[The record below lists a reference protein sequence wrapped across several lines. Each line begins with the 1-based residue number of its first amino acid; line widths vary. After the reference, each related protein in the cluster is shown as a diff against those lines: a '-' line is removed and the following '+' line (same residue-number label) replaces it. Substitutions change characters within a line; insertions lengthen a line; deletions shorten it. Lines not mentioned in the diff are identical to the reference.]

1 MLPLCEDCNLLFY
14 RLHALKGLHLRMMK
28 GLRLRM
34 MALLSSELT
43 RIGILA
49 LLGIWAISSVILFT
63 WQHKL
68 VAIPSCTWYDSI
80 IVRGFRQDWL
90 NEFTGAD
97 GASFARTSKCIR
109 NLFLWSDDG
118 SGSVSILEAYRALIA
133 ADYHPVRTVEFHWY
147 SAEVCTLIKFSLPY
161 AIMFQKEGGL
171 LGSQAVAKDYEARSV
186 NVIAMSQVCLLRV
199 VANH

>member
-97 GASFARTSKCIR
+97 GAFFARTSKCIR
-109 NLFLWSDDG
+109 NLFFVIRWWFWKCFHL
-118 SGSVSILEAYRALIA
+118 GSVPCTYCCRLPSRSYRRVPLVFCRGVYINKILPSICHNVSKGGWFTWISSCCQRLRSTLRERYR
-133 ADYHPVRTVEFHWY
+133 HEPG
-147 SAEVCTLIKFSLPY
+147 LP
-161 AIMFQKEGGL
+161 
-171 LGSQAVAKDYEARSV
+171 SS
-186 NVIAMSQVCLLRV
+186 SCC
-199 VANH
+199 